1 MACSWS
7 AARRHHRA
15 ASVWSCRTPVP
26 SAYIAPGWTAR
37 RRSLVGGE
45 AVQPGCLG
53 VVLRDLG
60 VLMVQ
65 PPEVGLPAG
74 DGTT

>member
-1 MACSWS
+1 M
-7 AARRHHRA
+7 
-15 ASVWSCRTPVP
+15 P